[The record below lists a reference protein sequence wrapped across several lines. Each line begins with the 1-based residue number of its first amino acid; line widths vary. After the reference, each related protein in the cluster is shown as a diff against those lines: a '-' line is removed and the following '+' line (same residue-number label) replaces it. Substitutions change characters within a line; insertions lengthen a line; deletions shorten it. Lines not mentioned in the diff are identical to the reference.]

1 MRLLLLFFIFASS
14 NLFAGFDHCRLR
26 AIDGDPPFYINVCST
41 PHGEMRVED
50 YFRYLD
56 EGLRANV
63 EFKVIDER
71 DFLPEEDYPSRPSEI
86 DPAQLSET
94 LRSIAKLGRVS
105 DSEEM
110 LRSREREDNIHS
122 VNERV
127 RRINEARDWLERER
141 SSANDLQGV
150 QSLRAQLK
158 DPNPIIRVGA
168 VSLMEA
174 QRSQK
179 KFSGEFGKG
188 HRALKEKFKA
198 VRAEDIKSYKL
209 VGSSAQTFLRSE
221 KEFETGDKNFA
232 SELLSLS
239 ESLLDVGLGLAPGS
253 SLVKDTYELIFGTN
267 MVTGAELSPLDR
279 GVSLVGVGVGIAS
292 FGTAGGVATS
302 LLRSQK
308 LVKLAD
314 HFSAVSSKFLKT
326 PKSVFDQALGV
337 GERVVEAA
345 GKLGFGKATQLGE
358 FIKSSTGKTWADVQ
372 ASGRVLKDKA
382 FKLFRKDV
390 PLGNEMPSN
399 GIYARVVDKDYV
411 EKIKSGEAYFS
422 LPNDGNEA
430 FVAAF
435 DDIKDITNPKD
446 FAERLS
452 LFTDE
457 AGTVLKDTSNYQV
470 LKFKFKNEI
479 AQSLRTPFELLDK
492 RGFGFFPGGKTK
504 GGVREWLIDNDA
516 VKKGYVEFID

>member
-1 MRLLLLFFIFASS
+1 MMRFFLLLLLLTSS
-14 NLFAGFDHCRLR
+14 NLFAGFEHCRLR

-41 PHGEMRVED
+41 PHGEMRVDD

-56 EGLRANV
+56 EGLRANI

-110 LRSREREDNIHS
+110 LRSREREENVHS
-122 VNERV
+122 INERV
-127 RRINEARDWLERER
+127 RQINRARDWLERER
-141 SSANDLQGV
+141 SSANDLQGI

-279 GVSLVGVGVGIAS
+279 GISLVGVGVGIAS

-314 HFSAVSSKFLKT
+314 HFSAVSFKFLKT

-337 GERVVEAA
+337 GEKVVEAA
-345 GKLGFGKATQLGE
+345 GKLGVRTKDEISELIDITKAAEGKFDDLYGYVNGKLTRFGPLNDGGPLRQIELRDGGGVVADT
-358 FIKSSTGKTWADVQ
+358 FRSSSYFQNTLEGPVKLY
-372 ASGRVLKDKA
+372 RVY
-382 FKLFRKDV
+382 
-390 PLGNEMPSN
+390 G
-399 GIYARVVDKDYV
+399 
-411 EKIKSGEAYFS
+411 GEAGKIAAYWS
-422 LPNDGNEA
+422 RTKPTGPMQVTLDLALDPNWRNSATKWVE
-430 FVAAF
+430 
-435 DDIKDITNPKD
+435 ITVPPHTKI
-446 FAERLS
+446 FEGMASSMPLRG
-452 LFTDE
+452 
-457 AGTVLKDTSNYQV
+457 GTSVKV
-470 LKFKFKNEI
+470 G
-479 AQSLRTPFELLDK
+479 ELLGGGSQVYLK
-492 RGFGFFPGGKTK
+492 EVNPSWVTNTGGF
-504 GGVREWLIDNDA
+504 
-516 VKKGYVEFID
+516 